1 MLQNKFLDPYHSL
14 LESNPEILTQYIE
27 LLEDALG
34 HEAKIVGILE
44 IGSFAKGE
52 AVPTSDTDTRVYVTL
67 PAAYLFNEIQASPD
81 TTSVYSAFTAQ
92 HGHLPRQD
100 YNWSDFNIPMIKQL
114 STQLG
119 CNVHFGLADQRY
131 VAFELAHLDQFAS
144 LEHSFLCQSNILYD
158 PHHFLATVRAQ
169 LQGKV
174 YPTLVQLYTTQH
186 LERLTPRIYEFLEP
200 HPVDAENLA
209 WSGQIEWV
217 NMAVRCVRN
226 AVAAKTYNA
235 TGVMLYKKPDI
246 LRFYQ
251 AHLPDQYPLVEQ
263 LYMWKTDAQMR
274 AAMASAFA
282 QHPAPYF
289 ATFRSLMPQLA
300 ALVAQVRAL
309 PLSTL
314 L

>member
-1 MLQNKFLDPYHSL
+1 MAFDPALSELAQNPAKLQR
-14 LESNPEILTQYIE
+14 YIQ

-34 HEAKIVGILE
+34 HKAKIVGILE
-44 IGSFAKGE
+44 IGSFAKEE
-52 AVPTSDTDTRVYVTL
+52 AVPTSDTDTRVYATL

-81 TTSVYSAFTAQ
+81 TTPVYSAFTAQ

-100 YNWSDFNIPMIKQL
+100 YSWPDFNIPIIKQL
-114 STQLG
+114 SAQLG

-131 VAFELAHLDQFAS
+131 VAFELAHLDQFTS

-158 PHHFLATVRAQ
+158 PQHFLTTVRAQ

-235 TGVMLYKKPDI
+235 TGIMLYKKPDI

-251 AHLPDQYPLVEQ
+251 AHLSDQYPLVEQ
-263 LYMWKTDAQMR
+263 LYTWKTDAQVR
-274 AAMASAFA
+274 ATLASAFA
-282 QHPAPYF
+282 QHPASYF

-300 ALVAQVRAL
+300 ALVAQVHAL
-309 PLSTL
+309 AWPTL

>member
-1 MLQNKFLDPYHSL
+1 M
-14 LESNPEILTQYIE
+14 TRYIQ

-34 HEAKIVGILE
+34 HGAKIVGILE

-67 PAAYLFNEIQASPD
+67 PAAYLFNELQTAPD
-81 TTSVYSAFTAQ
+81 AQLAYGAFTAQ
-92 HGHLPRQD
+92 YRHLPRQD
-100 YNWSDFNIPMIKQL
+100 YNWPDFNIPEIKRI
-114 STQLG
+114 SAQLG
-119 CNVHFGLADQRY
+119 CNIHFGLADQRY

-144 LEHSFLCQSNILYD
+144 LEHSFLFQSNILYD
-158 PHHFLATVRAQ
+158 PQHFLTTVRTQ
-169 LQGKV
+169 LHGKV

-186 LERLTPRIYEFLEP
+186 LARLTPRIYEFLEP
-200 HPVDAENLA
+200 HPVDEENLA

-226 AVAAKTYNA
+226 AVAAKSYNI

-251 AHLPDQYPLVEQ
+251 DHLPDEYALVEQ
-263 LYMWKTDAQMR
+263 LYTWKTDAQVR
-274 AAMASAFA
+274 AELAQSFA
-282 QHPAPYF
+282 LNPTPHF

-300 ALVAQVRAL
+300 ALVTKVGAL
-309 PLSTL
+309 
-314 L
+314 